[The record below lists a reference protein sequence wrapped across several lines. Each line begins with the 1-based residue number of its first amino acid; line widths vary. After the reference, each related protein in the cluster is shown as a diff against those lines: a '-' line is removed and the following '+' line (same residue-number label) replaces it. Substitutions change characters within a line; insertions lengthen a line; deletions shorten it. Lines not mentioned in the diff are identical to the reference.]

1 MGISAIMKGLIS
13 RARWRVRISLIGLIY
28 VSWVSGVNA
37 AEPASPPVSEQDYF
51 GEVPMV
57 LTVSRLVQP
66 VSEAPAAVTVI
77 DRDMIRTSGFRDLAD
92 VFRLVPG
99 FYVGLFTGNEQ
110 LVSGGLNNR
119 FFGRVQVLLD
129 GKSIYTP
136 MFGLVPWSAL
146 PLALEDIERIEVT
159 RGPNAATYGANS
171 FLGVINII
179 TRHPA
184 QDQGTLMA
192 TRVGDPGVADG
203 LVRHAGKFGDLDY
216 RVTLSHK
223 QDNGF
228 QLRNDSQRT
237 NSISGRGDLRID
249 NNKSLEFQFGYTGA
263 LFGEGYF
270 GSNDDGPRNQ
280 HAQSSYQQLVW
291 RQVSGSDDEM
301 SLQFYHTNNTNH
313 EEFTTPSFMEGPFHI
328 LPTVIRTNL
337 DAERFDI
344 EFQRNQRLTPAL
356 RLAWGLS
363 SRLDRIHAPLYLGND
378 LTQDTQ
384 LQRLFMN
391 VEWRPVANLV
401 VNTGAAWEH
410 NDITGTDLSPRLALS
425 YHLAQGHTLRAGVS
439 HALRTPTVLEDIGS
453 YSVTANTTI
462 GPLVV
467 PRFFGNPNLRPESI
481 VTRELA
487 YLFDAPEQ
495 GFSADIRLFEDRV
508 HDVIVPVKVIAPFEY
523 FVFRNAAN
531 VTTRGVQTQVRWRVG
546 ASQLNFAHAYT
557 KTIINSAYNDAVAE
571 DLQYSNPSHT
581 ISLLLSHRFGSAVEA
596 SLGYYHVRSMQV
608 IGDGKPLKTY
618 RRVDARLAYDFRL
631 NGSRAEAAL
640 VLQNLFK
647 PYYEFRN
654 ENEFGARALATLSME
669 F

>member
-1 MGISAIMKGLIS
+1 MKASINL
-13 RARWRVRISLIGLIY
+13 ARWRVRIGIFGFLY
-28 VSWVSGVNA
+28 VTGASA
-37 AEPASPPVSEQDYF
+37 AEPVTPPLSEQDF
-51 GEVPMV
+51 LGEVPMV

-129 GKSIYTP
+129 GKSVYTP

-146 PLALEDIERIEVT
+146 PLALEDIERIEVS

-184 QDQGTLMA
+184 QDQGTLIA
-192 TRVGDPGVADG
+192 TRVGDPGLADG
-203 LVRHAGKFGDLDY
+203 LVRHAGKYGDLDY

-228 QLRNDSQRT
+228 ELRNDSQRT

-270 GSNDDGPRNQ
+270 GSNDDGPRDQ
-280 HAQSSYQQLVW
+280 HAQSSYQQMVW
-291 RQVSGSDDEM
+291 RQVSGADDEM
-301 SLQFYHTNNTNH
+301 SVQFYHNYNLNH
-313 EEFTTPSFMEGPFHI
+313 EVFTTPAFTEGPFQI
-328 LPTVIRTNL
+328 LPTVIRTDL
-337 DAERFDI
+337 DAERFDL

-378 LTQDTQ
+378 STQDTQ
-384 LQRLFMN
+384 LQRLFLN
-391 VEWRPVANLV
+391 AEWRPVADLI
-401 VNTGAAWEH
+401 VNAGAAWEH
-410 NDITGTDLSPRLALS
+410 NDINGTALSPRLALS
-425 YHLAQGHTLRAGVS
+425 YHLAPRHTLRAGVS
-439 HALRTPTVLEDIGS
+439 RALRTQTVLEDIGS
-453 YSVTANTTI
+453 YSVTANTTV

-467 PRFFGNPNLRPESI
+467 PRFFGNASLLPESI

-487 YLFDAPEQ
+487 YIFDVPEQ
-495 GFSADIRLFEDRV
+495 GFSADVRLFEDRV
-508 HDVIVPVKVIAPFEY
+508 HNVIAPVKVIAPFEY

-531 VTTRGVQTQVRWRVG
+531 VTTRGVQTQVRWRAG
-546 ASQLNFAHAYT
+546 STQLHFAHAYT
-557 KTIINSAYNDAVAE
+557 KTIIDSAYNAAVAE
-571 DLQYSNPSHT
+571 DLQHSNPSNT
-581 ISLLLSHRFGSAVEA
+581 ISLLLSHRFGNALEA
-596 SLGYYHVRSMQV
+596 SMGYYNVRAMEV

-618 RRVDARLAYDFRL
+618 RRVDARLAYDFQL

-640 VLQNLFK
+640 VMQNLFK
-647 PYYEFRN
+647 PYYEYRT
-654 ENEFGARALATLSME
+654 ENEFDSRALATLSME